1 MDDTWDEYYASH
13 YITESD
19 LRAKRIAS
27 REAQA
32 RFKTVERLKKM
43 TKTATIKRR
52 DNAPAFVFGS
62 FGYKYSD
69 LKEFV
74 NDKGYV
80 NFDILATKD
89 NTGYYVNINDYG
101 LKQESTKKESDTVM
115 NFDEDIE
122 IPF

>member
-13 YITESD
+13 YITASD
-19 LRAKRIAS
+19 LRKKRIAS

-43 TKTATIKRR
+43 IKTATIKRR

-74 NDKGYV
+74 NEKGYI
-80 NFDILATKD
+80 NFDILSSKD
-89 NTGYYVNINDYG
+89 GENYYVKVNDY
-101 LKQESTKKESDTVM
+101 KPKNESVTKSDTDTVM
-115 NFDEDIE
+115 EFDEE
-122 IPF
+122 MPF

>member
-13 YITESD
+13 YITASD
-19 LRAKRIAS
+19 LRKKRIAS

-74 NDKGYV
+74 NDKGYI
-80 NFDILATKD
+80 NFDILSSKD
-89 NTGYYVNINDYG
+89 GENYYVKVNDF
-101 LKQESTKKESDTVM
+101 KPKNESVTKSDTDTVM
-115 NFDEDIE
+115 EFDEE
-122 IPF
+122 MPF

>member
-13 YITESD
+13 YITASD
-19 LRAKRIAS
+19 LRKKRIAS

-32 RFKTVERLKKM
+32 RIKTVERLKKM

-74 NDKGYV
+74 NEKGYI
-80 NFDILATKD
+80 NFDILSSKD
-89 NTGYYVNINDYG
+89 GENYYVKVNDY
-101 LKQESTKKESDTVM
+101 KPKNESVTKSDTDTVM
-115 NFDEDIE
+115 EFDEE
-122 IPF
+122 MPF

>member
-13 YITESD
+13 YITASD

-43 TKTATIKRR
+43 AKTATIKRR

-74 NDKGYV
+74 NDKGYI
-80 NFDILATKD
+80 NFDILSSKD
-89 NTGYYVNINDYG
+89 GENYYVKVNDF
-101 LKQESTKKESDTVM
+101 KPKNESVTKSDTDTVM
-115 NFDEDIE
+115 NFDEE
-122 IPF
+122 LPF

>member
-13 YITESD
+13 YITASD

-32 RFKTVERLKKM
+32 LFKTVERLKKM

-74 NDKGYV
+74 NDKGYI
-80 NFDILATKD
+80 NFDILSSKD
-89 NTGYYVNINDYG
+89 GENYYVKVNDF
-101 LKQESTKKESDTVM
+101 KPKNESVTKSDTDTVM
-115 NFDEDIE
+115 EFDEE
-122 IPF
+122 MPF